1 MTSRP
6 RGATRRYGESV
17 PARQGGL
24 PGAPAE
30 AYSPDMNSMDADRE
44 RRLAESLR
52 QNLRRRK
59 AQARAMD
66 ALPERDENTPEPGAE
81 DADRPT

>member
-17 PARQGGL
+17 PGRQGSL
-24 PGAPAE
+24 PGAPTE
-30 AYSPDMNSMDADRE
+30 AYSADMSSTDADRE

-59 AQARAMD
+59 AQARAVD
-66 ALPERDENTPEPGAE
+66 ALPEPDENAPGPDAE
-81 DADRPT
+81 DDDHP